1 VTPFSLLSRTSLE
14 SVAAALEGGRLQP
27 PYTAPSLGRI
37 LSKAEVDS
45 VVGELSR
52 LDAFGMQPKHLG
64 YWLRTLA
71 EEKGRADGGRVELVW
86 SGPESNSAESR
97 DTAVVLRE
105 LFLSAETSVL
115 ISGFA
120 VFDGRAIFQ
129 ALADRMDAKPD
140 LRARFFLNVA
150 RSGHDSTADSELV
163 VRFARDFRKRHWP
176 GMRFPEVYYD
186 PRSLALEPRERASLH
201 AKCAVIDSRR
211 AFVTSAN
218 FTPAAQD
225 RNIEAGVIIESQSF
239 AIRLQDQFESLV
251 ARGLLKPV
259 PL

>member
-1 VTPFSLLSRTSLE
+1 
-14 SVAAALEGGRLQP
+14 VAAALEGGRLQP
-27 PYTAPSLGRI
+27 PYTVTGLGRI
-37 LSKAEVDS
+37 LSRTEVEA
-45 VVGELSR
+45 VVSEFLR
-52 LDAFGMQPKHLG
+52 LDGLGMQPLHLC

-71 EEKGRADGGRVELVW
+71 EEKGRLDGGHVELVW
-86 SGPESNSAESR
+86 SGPESNRAESR

-129 ALADRMDAKPD
+129 ALAERMDAKPD
-140 LRARFFLNVA
+140 LKARFFLNVA

-176 GMRFPEVYYD
+176 GKRFPEVYYD

-225 RNIEAGVIIESQSF
+225 RNIEAGVIIESRSF
-239 AIRLQDQFESLV
+239 ATRLQDQFESLV
-251 ARGLLKPV
+251 TQGLLKPV

>member
-1 VTPFSLLSRTSLE
+1 MTPFSHLSRTSLE

-27 PYTAPSLGRI
+27 PYTATSLGRF
-37 LSKAEVDS
+37 
-45 VVGELSR
+45 LSR
-52 LDAFGMQPKHLG
+52 SEVEAVVSEFSHLDALGMQPEHLG
-64 YWLRTLA
+64 YWLRILA
-71 EEKGRADGGRVELVW
+71 EEKGNGDGERVELVW

-105 LFLSAETSVL
+105 LFLAAETSVL

-120 VFDGRAIFQ
+120 VFDGRTIFET
-129 ALADRMDAKPD
+129 LAERMDAKPD
-140 LRARFFLNVA
+140 LKARFFLNVA

-163 VRFARDFRKRHWP
+163 VRFARDFRKWHWP
-176 GMRFPEVYYD
+176 GKRFPEVYYD
-186 PRSLALEPRERASLH
+186 PRSLALDSHVRASLH
-201 AKCAVIDSRR
+201 AKCAVIDGRR

-239 AIRLQDQFESLV
+239 AARLQDQFESLV
-251 ARGLLKPV
+251 TRGLLKPV